1 MVVDMATMMY
11 NPNNVATEA
20 SPLTT
25 EKEREVGRELCYM
38 LGYGYDDDV
47 TPWGH
52 ITCVS
57 DLLVILDCALTNCIL
72 ILLP

>member
-1 MVVDMATMMY
+1 MALVIDDVRHGDY
-11 NPNNVATEA
+11 DVQPQQCRNREA

-38 LGYGYDDDV
+38 LGYGYDNV

-52 ITCVS
+52 ITCVI
-57 DLLVILDCALTNCIL
+57 DLGI
-72 ILLP
+72 ILLYHN

>member
-1 MVVDMATMMY
+1 MNVDMATMMY

-38 LGYGYDDDV
+38 LGYGYDNV

-57 DLLVILDCALTNCIL
+57 GLVIILDCPITNCVL
-72 ILLP
+72 ILSQ

>member
-1 MVVDMATMMY
+1 MMY

-25 EKEREVGRELCYM
+25 EKEREVGMDLCYM
-38 LGYGYDDDV
+38 LGYGYNGV

-57 DLLVILDCALTNCIL
+57 DLIALLYCIIADCVL
-72 ILLP
+72 ILSQ

>member
-1 MVVDMATMMY
+1 MATMMY

-25 EKEREVGRELCYM
+25 EKEREVGKDLCYM
-38 LGYGYDDDV
+38 LGYGYDNV

-57 DLLVILDCALTNCIL
+57 DSVNLVDSIMANSEL
-72 ILLP
+72 ILSQ

>member
-1 MVVDMATMMY
+1 MMLDMATMMY

-25 EKEREVGRELCYM
+25 EKEREVGRELCDM
-38 LGYGYDDDV
+38 LGYGYDNV

-57 DLLVILDCALTNCIL
+57 D
-72 ILLP
+72 

>member
-1 MVVDMATMMY
+1 MMY

-25 EKEREVGRELCYM
+25 EKERDVGVDLCNM
-38 LGYGYDDDV
+38 LGYGNDNV
-47 TPWGH
+47 KPWGH

-57 DLLVILDCALTNCIL
+57 DLKTPIN
-72 ILLP
+72 